1 MSETPAPLRAID
13 LFCGA
18 GGLSQGLKWANF
30 EIPFALDRDED
41 SCATY
46 RRNHPDT
53 HVECR
58 SISDMSSEEIATLS
72 GGSIDV
78 IVGGPSCQSFST
90 AGRKNGWVK
99 KGDPRNELWRQM
111 LDVVKTLEPKA
122 FLLENVPGLVYWKKG
137 EFGATILKEFDRLG
151 YTVSNDILLAADYG
165 IPQRRRRVF
174 IVGLKGDKKFE
185 FPKPTHLG
193 GWRRDTLDIWEAKR
207 KEQQLLPHIKLW
219 EAIGDLPS
227 VAGSKP
233 KKSSKPD
240 PGRATPYTRRM
251 RGRRTSPV
259 ADHDAIPIGVDHLE
273 LIRHVPPGGT
283 WRDIPPHLLPD
294 RYRGMRR
301 TDSTNLFGRLAP
313 DLPAYTIT
321 TQFHN
326 VTTGCYTHPY
336 EDRALTVREAARIQS
351 FPDSYV
357 FEGNIQSRC
366 RQVGNAVPPLLA
378 QVLVTSIA
386 EAIMG
391 EEAAKVHPAPR
402 PTRPAKELPS
412 APKHN
417 VNTKRRLAAQKQ
429 TSAMPQVQI
438 RKLLREQGLACKAK
452 KSPVSDIE
460 CKPDLVLEEHQIAI
474 YMRGCFING
483 CPTHARDTKS
493 KTKWWAEA
501 IATAQK
507 QNRRDKRVLRDAG
520 WSVIEVWEHEE
531 PAKAAQ
537 RIVAHARRLGVGTTK
552 AKAA

>member
-1 MSETPAPLRAID
+1 MSGTPAPLRAID

-18 GGLSQGLKWANF
+18 GGLSQGLKSANF
-30 EIPFALDRDED
+30 EITFALDRDKD
-41 SCATY
+41 SCETY

-58 SISDMSSEEIATLS
+58 SITEMSSEEIEMLS
-72 GGSIDV
+72 GGKIDV

-99 KGDPRNELWRQM
+99 KGDPRNDLWRQM

-137 EFGATILKEFDRLG
+137 EFGATILEEFRALG
-151 YTVSNDILLAADYG
+151 YTVSHDILLAADYG
-165 IPQRRRRVF
+165 VPQRRRRVF
-174 IVGLKGDKKFE
+174 IVGLKGEQKFV
-185 FPKPTHLG
+185 FPKATHLG
-193 GWRRDTLDIWEAKR
+193 GWRRDTLEIWEAKR
-207 KEQQLLPHIKLW
+207 KEQKLLPHIKMW
-219 EAIGDLPS
+219 EAIGDLPTVS
-227 VAGSKP
+227 SGGSKNT
-233 KKSSKPD
+233 STPD
-240 PGRATPYTRRM
+240 PDRATPYTRRM
-251 RGRRTSPV
+251 RGRRTSPIG
-259 ADHDAIPIGVDHLE
+259 DHQGIPIGVDHLE
-273 LIRHVPPGGT
+273 LIKHVPPGGT

-391 EEAAKVHPAPR
+391 EDAAEVHPSPK
-402 PTRPAKELPS
+402 PIKPAKELPA
-412 APKHN
+412 APKRH
-417 VNTKRRLAAQKQ
+417 VNTKRRAAAQKRQ
-429 TSAMPQVQI
+429 SAAPEVQV
-438 RKLLREQGLACKAK
+438 RRLLREQGLEVRSNR
-452 KSPVSDIE
+452 SPVVGLE
-460 CKPDLVLEEHQIAI
+460 CKPDVLLENDRIAV

-483 CPTHARDTKS
+483 CPTHARNTKS
-493 KTKWWAEA
+493 KTKWWAKS

-507 QNRRDKRVLRDAG
+507 QNRRDKRILREAG
-520 WSVIEVWEHEE
+520 WSVVEVWEHEE
-531 PAKAAQ
+531 PTKAAQ
-537 RIVAHARRLGVGTTK
+537 RIVTHARRRVPSED
-552 AKAA
+552 AIAA